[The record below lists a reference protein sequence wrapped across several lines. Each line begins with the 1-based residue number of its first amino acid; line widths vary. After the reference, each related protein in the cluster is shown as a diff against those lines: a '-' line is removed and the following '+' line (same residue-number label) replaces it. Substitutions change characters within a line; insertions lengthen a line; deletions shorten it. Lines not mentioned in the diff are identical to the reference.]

1 MQIPFF
7 DIKRQ
12 YTKIADEV
20 EQNVLSVMQEAQ
32 YIEGNKVKE
41 LEERLADY
49 LGVKY
54 VITCGNGTDALRI
67 ALKACNIMQ
76 GDEVITTAFTFFAT
90 AEAIAQVGAVPVF
103 ADIRE
108 DTLNLDPESIKEK
121 ITSRTKAI
129 LPVHIFGMPAEMDRI
144 NDIARKYHL
153 AVIEDACQAIG
164 AEYKGKKAGTMGT
177 IGCFSFYPT
186 KNLGAFGDGG
196 AIVTD
201 DIQIAEA
208 CRAYKTHGSGKAGAK
223 TYRKIHHLEE
233 KILSQENTVAQGFY
247 DPYKYYNYLIGDN
260 SRLDTIQ
267 AAILCVKLKRLDEF
281 NKRRKEIAEQ
291 YMENLKDLPIKIVQK
306 EGSGYCSC
314 YHQYVVL
321 CEDKKALV
329 EYLQENGI
337 GTGAFYPIPLH
348 LQKAFAYL
356 NYSEGDLPVTEKVC
370 RQSVCLPIFPEL
382 EDREIAYIIEKIIK
396 YYEDSFGIQ
405 YR

>member
-153 AVIEDACQAIG
+153 AVIEDACQIG
-164 AEYKGKKAGTMGT
+164 RA
-177 IGCFSFYPT
+177 S
-186 KNLGAFGDGG
+186 
-196 AIVTD
+196 
-201 DIQIAEA
+201 
-208 CRAYKTHGSGKAGAK
+208 CRERVS
-223 TYRKIHHLEE
+223 
-233 KILSQENTVAQGFY
+233 
-247 DPYKYYNYLIGDN
+247 
-260 SRLDTIQ
+260 
-267 AAILCVKLKRLDEF
+267 
-281 NKRRKEIAEQ
+281 
-291 YMENLKDLPIKIVQK
+291 
-306 EGSGYCSC
+306 
-314 YHQYVVL
+314 
-321 CEDKKALV
+321 
-329 EYLQENGI
+329 
-337 GTGAFYPIPLH
+337 
-348 LQKAFAYL
+348 
-356 NYSEGDLPVTEKVC
+356 
-370 RQSVCLPIFPEL
+370 
-382 EDREIAYIIEKIIK
+382 
-396 YYEDSFGIQ
+396 
-405 YR
+405 

>member
-12 YTKIADEV
+12 YAEIAEEV
-20 EQNVLSVMQEAQ
+20 EQKVLAVMQGAQ
-32 YIEGNKVKE
+32 YIEGNPVRE

-67 ALKACNIMQ
+67 ALKACGVVQ

-90 AEAIAQVGAVPVF
+90 AEAIAQIGAVPVF
-103 ADIRE
+103 AEIRE
-108 DTLNLDPESIKEK
+108 DTLNLDPERIEEK

-129 LPVHIFGMPAEMDRI
+129 LPVHIFGMPADMDAI
-144 NDIARKYHL
+144 HAIAKKHHL
-153 AVIEDACQAIG
+153 IVIEDACQAIG
-164 AEYKGKKAGTMGT
+164 AGYKGKKAGTLGAV
-177 IGCFSFYPT
+177 GCFSFYPT

-196 AIVTD
+196 AMVTNEAW
-201 DIQIAEA
+201 IAEA
-208 CRAYKTHGSGKAGAK
+208 CRAYKTHGSGKVGSK
-223 TYRKIHHLEE
+223 TYGRIHHLEE
-233 KILSQENTVAQGFY
+233 KDLLEENAASQGFY

-267 AAILCVKLKRLDEF
+267 AAVLCAKLDRLEQW
-281 NKRRKEIAEQ
+281 NQRRQEIARQ
-291 YMENLKDLPIKIVQK
+291 YREHLKGLPIKLVQK
-306 EGSGYCSC
+306 EESGYGSC
-314 YHQYVVL
+314 HHQYAVL
-321 CEDKKALV
+321 AEDKKALA

-356 NYSEGDLPVTEKVC
+356 NYSEGDLPITEKVC
-370 RQSVCLPIFPEL
+370 RQSVCLPVFPEL
-382 EDREIAYIIEKIIK
+382 EDREVAYIIEKIIN
-396 YYEDSFGIQ
+396 YYAKH
-405 YR
+405 